1 MAAWIEP
8 GRVQAAHQ
16 SLHHMVAK
24 AEWSDQ
30 TVLALVRAQVLP
42 TITQDSAITA
52 RIISADLDLP
62 WLAAI
67 QNTAAASPTM
77 LSPIRLALGCALAA
91 RPDLERPLYRH
102 AWPLGAM
109 PLVLLT
115 AAALLAVRH
124 ALP

>member
-1 MAAWIEP
+1 
-8 GRVQAAHQ
+8 
-16 SLHHMVAK
+16 
-24 AEWSDQ
+24 
-30 TVLALVRAQVLP
+30 
-42 TITQDSAITA
+42 
-52 RIISADLDLP
+52 LDLP